1 MRDSMNIENIT
12 IEQLQMHK
20 LLSLANGNA
29 ALLYLYLRSG
39 NPIAQ
44 AAADLGLPAN
54 QLALAE
60 ASLRQM
66 GLWAED
72 VTATFVPGER
82 PAYSETDVMTAMDT
96 DMDFRSLYGEVQRL
110 LGKVLTTEE
119 LKLLLGLRRYLGLP
133 NDVISILVYYCKD
146 RARQR
151 GSLRNP
157 SLRAIEK
164 EAYLW
169 AEQGIETLEQ
179 AAAYMQAQNL
189 KNSRLERL
197 KQVIQVRGRNLTPGE
212 ERYATGWLDMG
223 FDEEAI
229 AIAYE
234 RTCLNTGGLNWAYM
248 NKILQLWHEAGLH
261 TAEEVKHGDRKPA
274 VPKGASGQLGQAE
287 LEAIAKI
294 MQEG

>member
-1 MRDSMNIENIT
+1 MNIENIT
-12 IEQLQMHK
+12 IEKTQLHK
-20 LLSLANGNA
+20 LLSLSNGNA

-39 NPIAQ
+39 NPIDSASQ
-44 AAADLGLPAN
+44 DLKLSDN
-54 QLALAE
+54 QLALAQ
-60 ASLRQM
+60 ASLRQL
-66 GLWAED
+66 GLWDSEPKPA
-72 VTATFVPGER
+72 FVPGER

-119 LKLLLGLRRYLGLP
+119 LKLLLALRRYLGLP
-133 NDVISILVYYCKD
+133 NDVISVLVYYCKD

-151 GSLRNP
+151 GSMRNP
-157 SLRAIEK
+157 SLRTIEK
-164 EAYLW
+164 EAYHW

-179 AAAYMQAQNL
+179 AAAYIQAQNL

-197 KQVIQVRGRNLTPGE
+197 KRTIQVRGRNLTAGE
-212 ERYATGWLDMG
+212 ERYATTWLEMG
-223 FDEEAI
+223 FEEEVVAM
-229 AIAYE
+229 AYE

-248 NKILQLWHEAGLH
+248 NKILQRWHEAGLH
-261 TAEEVKHGDRKPA
+261 TVEEVKRGDRKPA
-274 VPKGASGQLGQAE
+274 IPKGASGQLGQAE

>member
-1 MRDSMNIENIT
+1 MNIENIT
-12 IEQLQMHK
+12 IEQPQLHK
-20 LLSLANGNA
+20 LFSLANGTA

-39 NPIAQ
+39 NTMEHASKE
-44 AAADLGLPAN
+44 LNLPAS
-54 QLALAE
+54 QIALAE

-66 GLWAED
+66 GLLHSEPKA
-72 VTATFVPGER
+72 AFVPGER
-82 PAYSETDVMTAMDT
+82 PVYSETDVMTAMDS

-119 LKLLLGLRRYLGLP
+119 LKLLLALRRYLGLP
-133 NDVISILVYYCKD
+133 NDVISVLVYYCKD

-151 GSLRNP
+151 GNTRNP

-164 EAYLW
+164 EAYHW

-179 AAAYMQAQNL
+179 AAAYIQAQNL

-197 KQVIQVRGRNLTPGE
+197 KRTIQIRGRNLTAGE
-212 ERYATGWLDMG
+212 ERYAATWLEMG
-223 FDEEAI
+223 FDEDAV
-229 AIAYE
+229 AMAYE
-234 RTCLNTGGLNWAYM
+234 RTCLNTGGLNWPYM
-248 NKILQLWHEAGLH
+248 NKILQRWHEAGLH
-261 TAEEVKHGDRKPA
+261 TAEEVKRGDRKPA

>member
-1 MRDSMNIENIT
+1 MNAAQLS
-12 IEQLQMHK
+12 IEQSDIRK
-20 LLSLANGNA
+20 LLGAASGDA
-29 ALLYLYLRSG
+29 ALLYLYLHSG
-39 NPIAQ
+39 NDPETATQ
-44 AAADLGLPAN
+44 ALHLSDSRFTCAMAT
-54 QLALAE
+54 
-60 ASLRQM
+60 LRQM
-66 GLWAED
+66 GLWQQERKTLIA
-72 VTATFVPGER
+72 GER
-82 PAYSETDVMTAMDT
+82 PAYSEKDVLRAMDQ
-96 DMDFRSLYGEVQRL
+96 DRDFRSLYGEVQRL

-119 LKLLLGLRRYLGLP
+119 LKLLLSLRRYLGLP

-157 SLRAIEK
+157 SLRTIEK

-179 AAAYMQAQNL
+179 AAAYIQAQNL

-197 KQVIQVRGRNLTPGE
+197 KTVIQVRGRNLTPGE
-212 ERYATGWLDMG
+212 ERYANSWLDMG
-223 FDEEAI
+223 FDEQAI
-229 AIAYE
+229 AIAYD

-248 NKILQLWHEAGLH
+248 NNILQSWHNAGLH
-261 TAEEVKHGDRKPA
+261 TAEEIKNGDRKPA

-287 LEAIAKI
+287 LDAIKKI